1 MTHPNNVLFQTGSA
15 LPLIPACEHFAGN
28 EKFIRKAVAL
38 QLSLKV
44 QFDVT
49 CDCEDGAPTGQEHEH
64 ALMVGK
70 LMAELSSSKNRLGVR
85 IHDPRHQACH
95 DDVDILITE
104 AGQNIS
110 YLTIPKPLGY
120 DDAVRTVEY
129 IHNVAAKSGVPTPPI
144 HILIETQSALSEVF
158 QIASIAGL
166 QGLTFGLLDF
176 VSDHQG
182 AVPASAMR
190 SPNQFAHQL
199 ISRAKTEV
207 GAAALRYGLIA
218 THNPCLEIQDRSVAF
233 NDAKT
238 ARDSYGYMRM
248 YSIHPSQIES
258 IISGMQPS
266 EDEIETAGEILL
278 AAQAA
283 DWGPISH
290 RNEMHDR
297 ASYRY
302 FWNLLQRAHVN
313 GTPISTEAKN
323 SFFNKFFKE

>member
-1 MTHPNNVLFQTGSA
+1 MTVTHPNNALFQTGSA

-28 EKFIRKAVAL
+28 EKFIRKAVNL
-38 QLSLKV
+38 QLSMEV

-49 CDCEDGAPTGQEHEH
+49 CDCEDGAPTGEEYEH
-64 ALMVGK
+64 AVMVGK
-70 LMAELSSSKNRLGVR
+70 LIAELGGSKNRLGIR
-85 IHDPRHQACH
+85 IHDPMHQACH
-95 DDVDILITE
+95 DDVDILMTE

-120 DDAVRTVEY
+120 DDAARTVEY
-129 IHNVAAKSGVPTPPI
+129 IQKIATKNGVPTPPI

-158 QIASIAGL
+158 QIASIDGL
-166 QGLTFGLLDF
+166 EGLTFGLLDF
-176 VSDHQG
+176 VSDHRG

-199 ISRAKTEV
+199 TSRAKVEV
-207 GAAALRYGLIA
+207 AAAALRYGLIA

-238 ARDSYGYMRM
+238 ARDNYGYMRM

-258 IISGMQPS
+258 IVSGMQPS
-266 EDEIETAGEILL
+266 EDEIETAGDILL
-278 AAQAA
+278 AAQSAN
-283 DWGPISH
+283 WGPISH
-290 RNEMHDR
+290 NNEMHDR

-302 FWNLLQRAHVN
+302 FWNLLQRANIN
-313 GTPISTEAKN
+313 GASISPAAKN
-323 SFFNKFFKE
+323 AFFQ